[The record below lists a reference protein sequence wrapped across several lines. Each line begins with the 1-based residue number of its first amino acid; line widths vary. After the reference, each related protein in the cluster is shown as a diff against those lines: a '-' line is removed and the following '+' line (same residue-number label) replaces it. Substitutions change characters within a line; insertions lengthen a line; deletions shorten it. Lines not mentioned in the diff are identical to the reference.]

1 VSIGIVL
8 KRNMDAFEC
17 GSLFYKQRSPTRLKK
32 ERWFRIFTY
41 NSLPM
46 DISRNMLL
54 FIVGVGILQ
63 STLLAAI
70 IYFHHRTDRTVSKFL
85 AWYILLFSIPM
96 CSPLIQHFLTW
107 QYLILVD
114 PFPLLL
120 GPMLYF
126 YVRSFKEEVTFKKMW
141 PHFLPFAVYV
151 GLDISLY
158 IDFTHEYPPGNEVPV
173 EVLHHPSSIFR
184 VSGRIIH
191 KAIYFVLAGR
201 QLVSYQKSIH
211 HLFSETSLISLGW
224 VRWLVNGFLF
234 LTLLMAALYM
244 LILQFP
250 DKFAIII
257 LLNTA
262 IVTPY
267 FYLITFRGITQPT
280 LWQAQKLDK
289 TIIQQEIQEVEEID
303 SKEPVKALHT
313 VADEKTK
320 NITARALALM
330 EKERLHLKTDL
341 TLNDLAEKLQVPSY
355 LVTVAL
361 NDGLKKT
368 FYDLV
373 NGYRVEE
380 AKRLLL
386 DPKTKNNKILAL
398 GFDSGFNSKT
408 TFNTVFKK
416 FTGLTPTEFRE
427 KHEITESANAGF

>member
-1 VSIGIVL
+1 
-8 KRNMDAFEC
+8 
-17 GSLFYKQRSPTRLKK
+17 
-32 ERWFRIFTY
+32 
-41 NSLPM
+41 M
-46 DISRNMLL
+46 DISRDMLL

-63 STLLAAI
+63 SILLAAI

-120 GPMLYF
+120 GPILYF
-126 YVRSFKEEVTFKKMW
+126 YVRSFKEDVTFKKMW
-141 PHFLPFAVYV
+141 PHFIPFALYMV
-151 GLDISLY
+151 LDVSLY
-158 IDFTHEYPPGNEVPV
+158 IEFTRDYPPGREVPI
-173 EVLHHPSSIFR
+173 ELLHHPSSMFR
-184 VSGRIIH
+184 ISGRIIH

-201 QLVSYQKSIH
+201 QLASYQKSIR

-224 VRWLVNGFLF
+224 VRWLVNGFMF
-234 LTLLMAALYM
+234 LTLLMAVLYM

-262 IVTPY
+262 VVTPY

-280 LWQAQKLDK
+280 LWQVQKLGK
-289 TIIQQEIQEVEEID
+289 TIIQHEIHEVEEID
-303 SKEPVKALHT
+303 SKEPEKVEDT
-313 VADEKTK
+313 VPDEKTQS
-320 NITARALALM
+320 ITARTLALM
-330 EKERLHLKTDL
+330 ENGLYLKTDL
-341 TLNDLAEKLQVPSY
+341 TLNDLAEKLEVPSY
-355 LVTVAL
+355 LVTLAL
-361 NDGLKKT
+361 NNGLKKT

-427 KHEITESANAGF
+427 KHEITEPANATL